1 MVEMIID
8 GKSISSLVRKE
19 VKERVSLIDRKVTLA
34 VLLVGDDPASSIYV
48 NAKEKAAAE
57 VGISSLVKKVSSGV
71 TQEEIN
77 QIVEL
82 WGDDPLVDGILVQLP
97 LPSHLDSDELIRKI
111 PSHKDVDGL
120 TPASLGE
127 LVRGENRIASCTP
140 KGCMRLLR
148 EVGCD
153 LNGKNAIVIGRSI
166 LVGFPMAILLT
177 HANATVTLAHSR
189 TRNLEG
195 KIKKSDVVIAATGI
209 PNLIKGNWIKK
220 GAYVL
225 DVGITRTENGLCGDV
240 EYEKACHFAEAITPV
255 PGGVGPMTVAMLLE
269 NVSILAS
276 FKK

>member
-1 MVEMIID
+1 MIID

-57 VGISSLVKKVSSGV
+57 VGISSLVKKVSSGA

-77 QIVEL
+77 QIVES

-140 KGCMRLLR
+140 KGCMRLLK

-153 LNGKNAIVIGRSI
+153 LNGKNAIVVGRSI

-189 TRNLEG
+189 TKNLEG

>member
-1 MVEMIID
+1 MIID

>member
-77 QIVEL
+77 QIVES

-140 KGCMRLLR
+140 KGCMRLLK

>member
-71 TQEEIN
+71 AQEEIN
-77 QIVEL
+77 QIVES

-140 KGCMRLLR
+140 KGCMRLLK

>member
-8 GKSISSLVRKE
+8 GKNISSLVRRE
-19 VKERVSLIDRKVTLA
+19 VKERISSIDRKVTLA

-48 NAKEKAAAE
+48 KAKEKAAAE
-57 VGISSLVKKVSSGV
+57 VGISSIVKRVSTTSS
-71 TQEEIN
+71 QKEIN
-77 QIVEL
+77 QIVES
-82 WGDDPLVDGILVQLP
+82 WGDDSSIDGILVQLP

-127 LVRGENRIASCTP
+127 LIRGENVIASCTP
-140 KGCMRLLR
+140 KGCMRLLE
-148 EVGCD
+148 EVGCE
-153 LNGKNAIVIGRSI
+153 LNGKNAIVVGRSI

-189 TRNLEG
+189 TENLKD
-195 KIKKSDVVIAATGI
+195 KIKKSDIVVAATGI

-220 GAYVL
+220 DAYVL

-240 EYEKACHFAEAITPV
+240 EYEKACHFAKAITPV

-276 FKK
+276 IKK

>member
-8 GKSISSLVRKE
+8 GKSISSLVREE

-77 QIVEL
+77 QIVES

-140 KGCMRLLR
+140 KGCMRLLK

>member
-1 MVEMIID
+1 MIID

-57 VGISSLVKKVSSGV
+57 VGISSLFKKVSSGV

-77 QIVEL
+77 QIVES

-140 KGCMRLLR
+140 KGCMRLLK

>member
-1 MVEMIID
+1 MIID

-77 QIVEL
+77 QIVES

-140 KGCMRLLR
+140 KGCMRLLK

>member
-1 MVEMIID
+1 MIID
-8 GKSISSLVRKE
+8 GKSISSLVREE

-77 QIVEL
+77 QIVES

-140 KGCMRLLR
+140 KGCMRLLK